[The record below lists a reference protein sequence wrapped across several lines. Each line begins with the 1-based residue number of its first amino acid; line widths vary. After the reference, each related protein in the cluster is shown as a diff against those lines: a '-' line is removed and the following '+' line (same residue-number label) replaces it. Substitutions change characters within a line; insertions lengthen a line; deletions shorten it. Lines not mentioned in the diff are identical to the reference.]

1 MTDDTDDGESAESTQ
16 GEMGTG
22 ENASDLSYDD
32 YEANQDAAGSTQNAF
47 ERGVENMRNSN
58 GGEYIYNTLPTM
70 NLDECVCDFKTI
82 EELWNSISLDERQTA
97 NRQEMLNE
105 LTTYMNSI
113 KGIVGGM
120 VQQFQMK
127 QAADAD
133 KRTSFAKTGVL
144 NTNTMINYRWSEDI
158 FLKNEVHADAKNHGM
173 VIYLDWSG
181 SMSNILKDTVEQLL
195 VLVEFCRKVGIPYEV
210 YAFSSNRYFP
220 QGMERYTE
228 EWDQFYSNRPSQYTS
243 DCETD
248 AEPHDFQLY
257 NFLSSRM
264 NKREFATALQNLW
277 VLTCDQGYTR
287 HSRTPHCLGLGCT
300 PLNEAIVSAMQQV
313 PEFQRQND
321 IQIVNTVFLTDGEGH
336 GLVREAWRRGDGKT
350 FIVDKKS
357 KKQYEV
363 GYNSVC
369 SRGQTDAL
377 LNMLRDRTGTNL
389 VGVRLHD
396 SKNIN
401 FMKYH
406 IEDAEFPALQKQ
418 YKKDNFILLD
428 SAYDE
433 YFLVK
438 GNLKVETDAL
448 ENLDDDASFA
458 KIKNAFIKGGSRKKA
473 SRVIANRMVNIFA
486 S

>member
-1 MTDDTDDGESAESTQ
+1 M
-16 GEMGTG
+16 
-22 ENASDLSYDD
+22 
-32 YEANQDAAGSTQNAF
+32 
-47 ERGVENMRNSN
+47 
-58 GGEYIYNTLPTM
+58 
-70 NLDECVCDFKTI
+70 
-82 EELWNSISLDERQTA
+82 
-97 NRQEMLNE
+97 
-105 LTTYMNSI
+105 
-113 KGIVGGM
+113 
-120 VQQFQMK
+120 
-127 QAADAD
+127 
-133 KRTSFAKTGVL
+133 
-144 NTNTMINYRWSEDI
+144 
-158 FLKNEVHADAKNHGM
+158 
-173 VIYLDWSG
+173 SG
-181 SMSNILKDTVEQLL
+181 ILKDTVEQLL

-220 QGMERYTE
+220 QDIDRYSD
-228 EWDQFYSNRPSQYTS
+228 EWDQFYRDRPEQFTS
-243 DCETD
+243 DCDTD
-248 AEPHDFQLY
+248 ATPHDFQLY

-277 VLTCDQGYTR
+277 VLTASQSYHWSSR
-287 HSRTPHCLGLGCT
+287 HPRCLSLGCT
-300 PLNEAIVSAMQQV
+300 PLNEAIVCAMQQV
-313 PEFQRQND
+313 PEFQSQNG

-336 GLVREAWRRGDGKT
+336 GLVREGWRRGDGKS

-363 GYNSVC
+363 GLNSVC

-396 SKNIN
+396 AKNIN

-406 IEDAEFPALQKQ
+406 VEDVEFAALQKQ

-448 ENLDDDASFA
+448 ENLDDDASYA

-473 SRVIANRMVNIFA
+473 SRVIANRMVDIFA
-486 S
+486 A